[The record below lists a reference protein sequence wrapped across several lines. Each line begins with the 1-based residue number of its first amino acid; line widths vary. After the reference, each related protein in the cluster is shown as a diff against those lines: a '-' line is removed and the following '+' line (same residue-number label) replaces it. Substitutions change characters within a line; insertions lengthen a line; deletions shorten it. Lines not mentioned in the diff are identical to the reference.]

1 MVDTLKQFN
10 LKNPGKDYSFGKVTS
25 VSGAKITV
33 QTTSGLK
40 VSINDSFQ
48 EYKIGDQVA
57 LAARNGN
64 LNSMFVIRKMK
75 NIFPASGTVLV
86 IGPGQG

>member
-1 MVDTLKQFN
+1 MNVLNQFN
-10 LKNPGKDYSFGKVTS
+10 QKNVGKDYSFGKVTS

-33 QTTSGLK
+33 QTTSGLQ
-40 VSINDSFQ
+40 VTINDSSQ
-48 EYKIGDQVA
+48 TYSTGDEVA

-75 NIFPASGTVLV
+75 NVFPASGAGL
-86 IGPGQG
+86 IIGQGQG